1 MNKELFISTRGKTHV
16 VALTVNSKLVE
27 FNREN
32 EDDFSIV
39 GNIYKGKITQVL
51 KGMQAAFV
59 NIGRKKNGYLYVGE
73 SALVDDGENVPE
85 IKPFSL
91 SVKEGDVVMVQVG
104 KAELGTKGARL
115 TANVSIPGR
124 YLVYMPYVDYVGIS
138 RKIVDESRRTELVNL
153 MDSMEDKEGGYIVRT
168 ACLDAEDWEILE
180 DAKRLKMRWKK
191 VQNDYQNARE
201 GELVFK
207 DGGLLYRV
215 IRDVV
220 DGDVSK
226 ITVDD
231 KDTFS
236 TIKQYLEELGVESAK
251 LCMFEE
257 KEKDLFNYYGLIEPA
272 LKVLDSKVELEN
284 GGYLVIE
291 ETEALT
297 VIDVNTGRFVG
308 EESLEETVFNT
319 NLEAAKAVASQLRLR
334 DLGGIIVVDFI
345 DMQDEKHNEILLEK
359 LREYVAR
366 DRVRTSVVD
375 MTALG
380 LVEITRKKS
389 RRAVASKM
397 RKPCPVCKGR
407 GFVMT
412 NETLFDLVK
421 AKLFDIFSNES
432 INSCLITLSRNNARE
447 FVDQRALSFEISV
460 FWQDKRIYVCPSDK
474 FTEDNVDIKSFE
486 EDVLSLPDEAVLLY

>member
-308 EESLEETVFNT
+308 EESE
-319 NLEAAKAVASQLRLR
+319 
-334 DLGGIIVVDFI
+334 
-345 DMQDEKHNEILLEK
+345 
-359 LREYVAR
+359 
-366 DRVRTSVVD
+366 
-375 MTALG
+375 
-380 LVEITRKKS
+380 
-389 RRAVASKM
+389 
-397 RKPCPVCKGR
+397 
-407 GFVMT
+407 
-412 NETLFDLVK
+412 
-421 AKLFDIFSNES
+421 FS
-432 INSCLITLSRNNARE
+432 
-447 FVDQRALSFEISV
+447 FYQ
-460 FWQDKRIYVCPSDK
+460 
-474 FTEDNVDIKSFE
+474 
-486 EDVLSLPDEAVLLY
+486 

>member
-138 RKIVDESRRTELVNL
+138 RKIVDETRRAELVNL
-153 MDSMEDKEGGYIVRT
+153 IENMEGKEGGYIVRT
-168 ACLDAEDWEILE
+168 ACLDAEDEEIIK

-191 VQNDYQNARE
+191 VQEDYQNARE

-231 KDTFS
+231 KGTFG

-257 KEKDLFNYYGLIEPA
+257 KGKDLFNYYGLIEPA

-334 DLGGIIVVDFI
+334 NLGGIIIVDFI
-345 DMQDEKHNEILLEK
+345 DMQDEKHNEILLET

-389 RRAVASKM
+389 RRAAASKM
-397 RKPCPVCKGR
+397 RKPCPVCGGR

-432 INSCLITLSRNNARE
+432 ITSCLITLSRENARE
-447 FVDQRALSFEISV
+447 FVDQRALAFEISV